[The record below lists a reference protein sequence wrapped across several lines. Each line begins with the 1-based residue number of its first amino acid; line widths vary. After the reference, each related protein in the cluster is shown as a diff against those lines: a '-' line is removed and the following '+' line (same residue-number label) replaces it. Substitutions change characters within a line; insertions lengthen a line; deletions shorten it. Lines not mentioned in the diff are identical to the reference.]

1 MAKSSNIK
9 KQVDELR
16 AQISEHDRLYYD
28 QSAPTISDAEYD
40 ALRQKLALLEEQHP
54 EFKDLFSTASNVGY
68 KPSSSFA
75 KVAHSKPM
83 LSLANA
89 FTAEDVQDF
98 CERIRRF
105 LGLPADEQIEMTA
118 EPKIDGLSFSAVYK
132 GGKLIVA
139 ATRGDGEIG
148 EDITE
153 NFLMVKGVI
162 QDVGQEID
170 FEIRGEIYMDKAD
183 FLNLN
188 ERRKDAG
195 EDMFANPR
203 NAASG
208 SLRQL
213 DANITKSRNLKYFV
227 WSAFLPNCNSHTETL
242 QKVSAL
248 GFAVNNLMQTYRD
261 EEGLMSFY
269 NQIAKVR
276 SELDYDIDGTVY
288 KINDFAL
295 QDRLGFVARAPRWAI
310 AHKFPAEKA
319 ITKLL
324 DIVVQVGRT
333 GALTPVAIL
342 EPVGVGGV
350 IVSRATLHNEE
361 EIERN
366 DFRIGDT
373 VVIERAGDVIP
384 KVLSVEF
391 SKRHQESSRFE
402 MPSVCPVCESPAI
415 KEESDAIRRCTGGLK
430 CSAQLIESIRH
441 FASRDAL
448 NIDGLGDKQIEQF
461 FEMGLLSN
469 IHDIFTLE
477 MRDQASINTI
487 RKWKNWGDKSA
498 QNLWDSIN
506 KARTVALDKLIYAL
520 GIRHV
525 GESTAK
531 LLAKTFK
538 SLDALKRAVSDEN
551 ALTTLLVLD
560 GIGEKV
566 AKEIIKFFNDS
577 YVLDLLSKLDG
588 DLEITEYVYKVVE
601 SNISGKRIIFTG
613 SLSSMTRDEA
623 KSIAESMGALVAS
636 SISAKLDFV
645 VAGEDPG
652 SKLKKAEALNLEILD
667 EQGWL
672 RLIGKA

>member
-1 MAKSSNIK
+1 MAKDPKIK
-9 KQVDELR
+9 KQISELR
-16 AQISEHDRLYYD
+16 AQIAEHDRLYYD
-28 QSAPTISDAEYD
+28 KSSPSISDAEYD
-40 ALRQKLALLEEQHP
+40 ALRQKLAFLEDAHP
-54 EFKDLFSTASNVGY
+54 EFKDLFSPSAQVGY
-68 KPSSSFA
+68 APSSSFA

-89 FTAEDVQDF
+89 FTNEDLQAF
-98 CERIRRF
+98 CDKIRRF
-105 LGLPADEQIEMTA
+105 LGITESDKIEMIA
-118 EPKIDGLSFSAVYK
+118 EPKIDGLSFVAVYK
-132 GGKLIVA
+132 GGKLLVA
-139 ATRGDGEIG
+139 ATRGDGEFG

-153 NFLMVKGVI
+153 NFRVVKGAI
-162 QDVGQEID
+162 EDIGEDVD
-170 FEIRGEIYMDKAD
+170 LEIRGEIYMDKAD

-188 ERRKDAG
+188 ERRKNVG
-195 EDMFANPR
+195 EDLFANPR

-213 DANITKSRNLKYFV
+213 DVNVTKERSLKYFV
-227 WSAFLPNCNSHTETL
+227 WNGYFPECSSHLETL
-242 QKVSAL
+242 QQLSSL
-248 GFAVNNLMQTYRD
+248 GFPINNLIQVCQD
-261 EEGLMSFY
+261 EQDLLSFY
-269 NQIAKVR
+269 NQIGNVR
-276 SELDYDIDGTVY
+276 AELEYDIDGTVY
-288 KINDFAL
+288 KVNNYVL
-295 QDRLGFVARAPRWAI
+295 QERLGFVTRSPRWAI

-319 ITKLL
+319 VTKLL

-342 EPVGVGGV
+342 EPVGIGGV

-366 DFRIGDT
+366 DFRIGDI
-373 VVIERAGDVIP
+373 VVVERAGDVIP

-391 SKRHQESSRFE
+391 GRRHESVSKFE
-402 MPSVCPVCESPAI
+402 MPTICPVCGSSTV

-430 CSAQLIESIRH
+430 CSAQLIERIRH

-477 MRDQASINTI
+477 KRDAESINPI
-487 RKWKNWGDKSA
+487 RKWKNWGERSA

-506 KARTVALDKLIYAL
+506 RARRVSLDKFLYAL

-531 LLAKTFK
+531 LLAKTFT
-538 SLDALKRAVSDEN
+538 SLAALKHLVCSEN
-551 ALTTLLVLD
+551 ALSALTALD

-566 AKEIIKFFNDS
+566 ALEIVKFFQDP
-577 YVLDLLSKLDG
+577 YVLELLSKLEV
-588 DLEITEYVYKVVE
+588 DLEVTEYVYKAVE
-601 SNISGKRIIFTG
+601 SSISGKRIIFTG

-623 KSIAESMGALVAS
+623 KSIAENMGAVVAS

-645 VAGEDPG
+645 VAGEDAG
-652 SKLKKAEALNLEILD
+652 SKLKKAQALNLAVLD

-672 RLIGKA
+672 KLIGKS